1 MPALLEN
8 LSGKIQTAK
17 DSGYKENE
25 ILDYLGQDITPEQ
38 EAFAENIKMR
48 LNLFDKIQTARNS
61 GYKDTEILDYL
72 SKTKTQVATSTVSR
86 GTSAVLEERPEN
98 NFKSMVEQ
106 IEKLAV
112 DLSGLP
118 GSDIARKTQELG
130 TEMLLGVGGAVL
142 GTAVAPGMGTLVGA
156 GAGYAL
162 GKRLNEIARGEEKDI
177 GKSFIDAAKDMA
189 WGATFEG
196 AGQLAGK
203 GIEKITGLYKGR
215 VNKQFVKQAKEL
227 GVRPTPDDITKSKTL
242 AQFETNLRRF
252 YGSGQLF
259 YKEDIE
265 NTQKLIEQYKNAIAS
280 GKGATTV
287 EELGNAIKSNV
298 DDYVTRIESLRG
310 RFLNQARNTIL
321 KDLGSPDTYE
331 TLGSKFHEATKEE
344 SQALG
349 KIVKDR
355 YEEVKGMIN
364 SAIPQEQ
371 HNIPLIET
379 KKVAEKYIKELS
391 TTPVLANKYKGIIN
405 DLEDILSADKMDW
418 ESTELTRRLYRDT
431 AVKVDEAF
439 QATTPGIKGQ
449 IKEGKSLESL
459 VYSRLKNAIQSDQ
472 TAYTELLGNDIQSKY
487 EIAKKTAQTL
497 KTTYGN
503 PEIIKLVQSHP
514 GEVIDEILKPTGYAE
529 IEAVKKA
536 IGQSNF
542 DKIIKPGITN
552 KILGIGKDEIFD
564 PAYTQNQLSR
574 LNKQLLEK
582 IYNPNELKIIADIA
596 KKGIDFANKPL
607 YPAFLKQIA
616 ESGKE
621 SAYGIAKQAFAQDG
635 KYLTRNLST
644 IYKLSDQATKDE
656 LKYQMTVQLFTGKQ
670 PSAAIDPMSIGAR
683 EPKLLGFS
691 GKAFRKQ
698 LDKFYPLLKQFG
710 YSTDDIG
717 LLKKIANVAENLKG
731 AERVAGNPSGTGQA
745 MATQAQLGVAL
756 SLIFSGHPIGAAAVA
771 GAPYILAKA
780 YLSTT
785 GRRLLTEG
793 LKIPYGTP
801 QATEWLTKMMTYS
814 AARNTGENN
823 Q

>member
-1 MPALLEN
+1 MSALLEN
-8 LSGKIQTAK
+8 LSSKIQTAK

-25 ILDYLGQDITPEQ
+25 ILDYLGSQGLQ
-38 EAFAENIKMR
+38 
-48 LNLFDKIQTARNS
+48 DKIGTARNS
-61 GYKDTEILDYL
+61 GYKDTEIVDYL
-72 SKTKTQVATSTVSR
+72 SKSVPPIKENIKNGTEGAVAMPPQTSS
-86 GTSAVLEERPEN
+86 EEPD
-98 NFKSMVEQ
+98 FKSMVEQ
-106 IEKLAV
+106 IEKPAV
-112 DLSGLP
+112 DLSKLP
-118 GSDIARKTQELG
+118 GSDVARKTQELG
-130 TEMLLGVGGAVL
+130 TEMLLGVGGAAM
-142 GTAVAPGMGTLVGA
+142 GTAVAPGVGTLVGA
-156 GAGYAL
+156 GGGYAL

-177 GKSFIDAAKDMA
+177 GKSFIDAAKDVA

-196 AGQLAGK
+196 AGQLVGK
-203 GIEKITGLYKGR
+203 GISKLTGGFKSK
-215 VNKQFVKQAKEL
+215 VNKQFVEQAKEL
-227 GVRPTPDDITKSKTL
+227 GINPTPDDITKSKTL

-265 NTQKLIEQYKNAIAS
+265 NTQKLIDQYKNAIAS
-280 GKGATTV
+280 GKGETTI
-287 EELGNAIKSNV
+287 EELGNSIKNNV
-298 DDYVTRIESLRG
+298 DKYLARADLAKG
-310 RFLNQARNTIL
+310 KWLNRARNTIL

-331 TLGSKFHEATKEE
+331 TLGSKFHEATKGE

-355 YEEVKGMIN
+355 YEEVKGLIN

-371 HNIPLIET
+371 QNIPLTET
-379 KKVAEKYIKELS
+379 KKVAEKYLKELS
-391 TTPVLANKYKGIIN
+391 KTPVLADKYKGIIN
-405 DLEDILSADKMDW
+405 DLDNIIAADKMDW

-459 VYSRLKNAIQSDQ
+459 IYSRLKNAIQSDQ
-472 TAYTELLGNDIQSKY
+472 TAYTELLGNDIQPKY
-487 EIAKKTAQTL
+487 ELAKKTAQTL

-514 GEVIDEILKPTGYAE
+514 GEIIDEILKPSGYAE
-529 IEAVKKA
+529 LEAVKKA

-552 KILGIGKDEIFD
+552 KILGIGKDEVFD
-564 PAYTQNQLSR
+564 PSYTQNQLSR
-574 LNKQLLEK
+574 LNKQLLDK
-582 IYNPNELKIIADIA
+582 IYNPNELKMITDIA

-607 YPAFLKQIA
+607 YPSFLKQIA
-616 ESGKE
+616 ESGRE

-656 LKYQMTVQLFTGKQ
+656 LKYQMTVQLFTAKQ
-670 PSAAIDPMSIGAR
+670 PSSAIDPMSIGSR
-683 EPKLLGFS
+683 EPRLLGFS

-698 LDKFYPLLKQFG
+698 LDKFYPMLKQFG
-710 YSTDDIG
+710 YSADDIG

-731 AERVAGNPSGTGQA
+731 AEKVAGNPSGTGQA

-756 SLIFSGHPIGAAAVA
+756 SLVFSGHPIAAAGVA

-780 YLSTT
+780 YLSPV
-785 GRRLLTEG
+785 GRKLLTEG
-793 LKIPYGTP
+793 LKIPAGTQ
-801 QATEWLTKMMTYS
+801 QATEWFTKMMAYS
-814 AARNTGENN
+814 AANN
-823 Q
+823 P

>member
-1 MPALLEN
+1 MGVFDEAEKS
-8 LSGKIQTAK
+8 LSVF
-17 DSGYKENE
+17 
-25 ILDYLGQDITPEQ
+25 DI
-38 EAFAENIKMR
+38 AE
-48 LNLFDKIQTARNS
+48 S
-61 GYKDTEILDYL
+61 
-72 SKTKTQVATSTVSR
+72 QVATIER
-86 GTSAVLEERPEN
+86 PPELEEKSSG
-98 NFKSMVEQ
+98 FKSTIEQ
-106 IEKLAV
+106 IEKPMV
-112 DLSGLP
+112 DLSKLP
-118 GSDIARKTQELG
+118 GSNIARKTQELG
-130 TEMLLGVGGAVL
+130 TEMLLGVGGAAI
-142 GTAVAPGMGTLVGA
+142 GTAVAPGVGTLLGA

-162 GKRLNEIARGEEKDI
+162 GKRLNEIGRGEEKDI
-177 GKSFIDAAKDMA
+177 GKSFIDAAKDVA

-196 AGQLAGK
+196 VGQLAGK
-203 GIEKITGLYKGR
+203 GIGKVTGLYKNR
-215 VNKQFVKQAKEL
+215 VNKEFVQQAKEL
-227 GVRPTPDDITKSKTL
+227 GIKPTPDDITKSKTL
-242 AQFETNLRRF
+242 AMFETNLRRF

-265 NTQKLIEQYKNAIAS
+265 NTQKLIDQYKNAIAS
-280 GKGATTV
+280 GKGASSI
-287 EELGNAIKSNV
+287 EELGNAIKNNV

-331 TLGSKFHEATKEE
+331 TLGSKFHEATKDE

-355 YEEVKGMIN
+355 YEEVKGLIN
-364 SAIPQEQ
+364 SAIPQEKQ
-371 HNIPLIET
+371 NIPLIET

-391 TTPVLANKYKGIIN
+391 KTPVLAGKYKGIIN
-405 DLEDILSADKMDW
+405 DLKEILNDTIDIPAQYNRPLGLSGETSEAYNEIFGNIIKKPIKKDW
-418 ESTELTRRLYRDT
+418 ESVELMRRLYRDT

-439 QATTPGIKGQ
+439 QAATPGIKGQ

-459 VYSRLKNAIQSDQ
+459 IYSRLKNAIQTDQ
-472 TAYTELLGNDIQSKY
+472 TAYTELLGKGIQSKY

-514 GEVIDEILKPTGYAE
+514 GEIIDEILKPSGYAE

-552 KILGIGKDEIFD
+552 KLLGIGKNEIFD
-564 PAYTQNQLSR
+564 PNYTSKQMSN
-574 LNKQLLEK
+574 LNKQLLNK
-582 IYNPNELKIIADIA
+582 IYTPTELKTITDIA

-607 YPAFLKQIA
+607 YPSFLKQIA

-621 SAYGIAKQAFAQDG
+621 SAYGIAKNAFAQDG

-644 IYKLSDQATKDE
+644 IYKLSDQSARDE
-656 LKYQMTVQLFTGKQ
+656 LKYQITVQLFTAKQ
-670 PSAAIDPMSIGAR
+670 PSGAIDPMSIGSR

-698 LDKFYPLLKQFG
+698 VDKFYPLLKQFG
-710 YSTDDIG
+710 YSTEDIG

-731 AERVAGNPSGTGQA
+731 AEKVAGNPSGTGQA

-756 SLIFSGHPIGAAAVA
+756 SLVFSGHPIAAGAVA
-771 GAPYILAKA
+771 GAPYLLAKA
-780 YLSTT
+780 YLSPM

-793 LKIPYGTP
+793 LKIPTGTP

-814 AARNTGENN
+814 AANN
-823 Q
+823 FTEE